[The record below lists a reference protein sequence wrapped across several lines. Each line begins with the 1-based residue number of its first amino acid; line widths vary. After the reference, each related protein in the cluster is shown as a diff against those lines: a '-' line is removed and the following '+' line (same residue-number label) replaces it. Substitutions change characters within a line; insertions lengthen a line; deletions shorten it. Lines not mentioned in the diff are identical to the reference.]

1 MINQILLI
9 NSNKYIV
16 KLVIA
21 VNIKVA
27 KLKCNFYNKLSKI
40 IVTTDWKRDEYDWFN
55 LFNML

>member
-27 KLKCNFYNKLSKI
+27 KLKCNF
-40 IVTTDWKRDEYDWFN
+40 
-55 LFNML
+55 